1 MRDQKKY
8 RRNRSRKIFVVPAAV
23 AAAALILFAAGKAGL
38 LGKHPVFPHHTSTAV
53 AAIHPDSVLKSG
65 GMLPGTKIDGQDV
78 GGMTAA
84 EAEAVIADKVGRA
97 KKAKI
102 TLYSEAHEPITSFT
116 AEEIGLD
123 WGNPEMLEEME
134 NFGRGGNPIT
144 RYKAVKD
151 LEQQGLNYEVEFK
164 VNDEQL
170 RAKVADCLG
179 AVNRPAVD
187 AQLKRENGVFQFIPG
202 QTGKV
207 LDVEATVS
215 SVKEALGSGWT
226 RMDLVIPLVITID
239 EPKGNGE
246 ELSRI
251 KDLLGSFTTSYQTSG
266 NARTLN
272 IINGCKLSSGEI
284 LYPGETFSMLK
295 HLTPFTEENGYQ
307 LAGSYLGNKVV
318 DSLGGGICQV
328 STTLYNAVIRAEL
341 EVVERYNHS
350 MIVGYVEASAD
361 AAIAESSGM
370 DFKFRNNLDYP
381 VYIEG
386 ITQNRAI
393 TYNIYGVETR
403 PASRQIRFESEVLET
418 IPSEGS
424 EVETDPTQPVGYVAM
439 SNGYTGYRAQLWKVV
454 TENGNQVS
462 REVFNKS
469 SYRMTPAQITVGT
482 AGIMTAGL
490 QNAIASKDI
499 NAIRSAAAFAAA
511 NQLPADALTEA
522 ASEAAQEAYQEALA
536 SGMDSESAQAQAK
549 AAADSVVSSATQ
561 QLQQKE
567 AEAARAAAEAE
578 AAAQAENSSDAE
590 MEALLREF
598 EAQ

>member
-1 MRDQKKY
+1 MRNKKK
-8 RRNRSRKIFVVPAAV
+8 NRSRSRKFIIIPAAV
-23 AAAALILFAAGKAGL
+23 AAAGLILFAAGKAGFP
-38 LGKHPVFPHHTSTAV
+38 GKIPFFPHHTNTAV
-53 AAIHPDSVLKSG
+53 AAIHPESILKSEG
-65 GMLPGTKIDGQDV
+65 TLLPGTKIDGQSV
-78 GGMTAA
+78 GGMTPA
-84 EAEAVIADKVGRA
+84 EAEAVIADKVERA

-116 AEEIGLD
+116 ADEIGLD
-123 WGNPEMLEEME
+123 WGNPEMLEEIE
-134 NFGRGGNPIT
+134 NFGHGGNPIT

-170 RAKVADCLG
+170 RARVADCLG
-179 AVNRPAVD
+179 VVNRPAVD
-187 AQLKRENGVFQFIPG
+187 AQLKRENGAFQFIPG

-215 SVKEALGSGWT
+215 SVKDALGSGWT
-226 RMDLVIPLVITID
+226 RMDLVVPLVITVD
-239 EPKGNGE
+239 EPKGSGE
-246 ELSRI
+246 ELSKI

-295 HLTPFTEENGYQ
+295 HLTPFTEANGYQ

-350 MIVGYVEASAD
+350 MIVGYVDASAD

-424 EVETDPTQPVGYVAM
+424 EVETDPTQPIGYVAM

-499 NAIRSAAAFAAA
+499 NEIRAAAAFAAA
-511 NQLPADALTEA
+511 NQMPADALTEA
-522 ASEAAQEAYQEALA
+522 ASEAAQEAYQNALA
-536 SGMDSESAQAQAK
+536 SGMDNEAAQAQAK
-549 AAADSVVSSATQ
+549 AAADSVVSSAAQ
-561 QLQQKE
+561 QLQQ
-567 AEAARAAAEAE
+567 AEAQAAAE
-578 AAAQAENSSDAE
+578 AAAQAAQNDDSSDAE
-590 MEALLREF
+590 MEQLLRALE
-598 EAQ
+598 QQ